1 MANGL
6 VFNIQRYSIHDG
18 PGIRTTLFLKGCPL
32 NCLWCHNPEGISPRR
47 QIVVIETRCISC
59 GRCVEVCPVEEEK
72 QTVCRNGVDIKGAD
86 IKTTVEQVS
95 DECKLCGKC
104 VDECPGGA
112 RQFIGVEYSPRQL
125 IKEILKDRMFF
136 EESNGGV
143 TFSGG
148 EPLAQPEFLI
158 ESLKLL
164 KEQGIHTAVD
174 TCGFAPQ
181 EFLKEAAKETDL
193 FLFDIKFISPELHK
207 IYTGERNELI
217 IENLTLLGKIHNNI
231 WIRIPVIQDVNT
243 DEQEISAIA
252 GFIRSLRSVRQ
263 INLLPYHKTG
273 VAKGKRVN
281 RNAKPVEFETPSDT
295 VIKKLKD
302 ILSTTNLPVKIGG

>member
-1 MANGL
+1 
-6 VFNIQRYSIHDG
+6 
-18 PGIRTTLFLKGCPL
+18 
-32 NCLWCHNPEGISPRR
+32 
-47 QIVVIETRCISC
+47 
-59 GRCVEVCPVEEEK
+59 VCPVEEQK
-72 QTVCRNGVDIKGAD
+72 QTLCRNGFDVKSNA
-86 IKTTVEQVS
+86 IKTIVEQVS

-112 RQFIGVEYSPRQL
+112 RQFVGVEFSPRQL
-125 IKEILKDRMFF
+125 IQEILKDRMFF

-174 TCGFAPQ
+174 TCGFAPP
-181 EFLKEAAKETDL
+181 EFLIEAAKETDL
-193 FLFDIKFISPELHK
+193 FLFDIKFISPELHR

-243 DEQEISAIA
+243 DEREISAIA
-252 GFIRSLRSVRQ
+252 GFIKSLRSVRQ
-263 INLLPYHKTG
+263 INLLPYHKNG
-273 VAKGKRVN
+273 VAKGKRIN
-281 RNAKPVEFETPSDT
+281 RNAKPVEFETPSDA
-295 VIKKLKD
+295 VITRLKD
-302 ILSTTNLPVKIGG
+302 ILSTANLPVIIGG